1 MSFFTYPKRRGGG
14 GWGNLVKVKISFS
27 SGQISISSFFIY
39 CKYLTLK
46 LIDFQD
52 FKSIEM

>member
-1 MSFFTYPKRRGGG
+1 MSFFTYPKRGGG
-14 GWGNLVKVKISFS
+14 EPCQSENNS